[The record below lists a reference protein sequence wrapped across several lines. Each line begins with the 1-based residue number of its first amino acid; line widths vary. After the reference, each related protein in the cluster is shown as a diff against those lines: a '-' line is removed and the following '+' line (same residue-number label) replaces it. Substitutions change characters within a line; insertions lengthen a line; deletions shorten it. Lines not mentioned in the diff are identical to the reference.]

1 MKAKRIS
8 ITKRI
13 TTEEQINAL
22 RWESFL
28 YACQLPFEELSDE
41 WNTFFEKM
49 GYTTSTV
56 DELNEAI
63 DAAREK

>member
-1 MKAKRIS
+1 MKAKP
-8 ITKRI
+8 K
-13 TTEEQINAL
+13 TTVKLKSETLESSK

-41 WNTFFEKM
+41 WNTFFVKM
-49 GYTTSTV
+49 GHTSSTAE
-56 DELNEAI
+56 ELNEAI